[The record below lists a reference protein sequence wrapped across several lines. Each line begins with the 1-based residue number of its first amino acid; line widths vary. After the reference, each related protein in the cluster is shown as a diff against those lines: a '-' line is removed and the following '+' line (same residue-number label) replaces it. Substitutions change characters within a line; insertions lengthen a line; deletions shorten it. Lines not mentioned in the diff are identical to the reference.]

1 MNLQEALD
9 RIKYLEERL
18 AYFES
23 RGQKLMDLT
32 YKQIMMKLEAGD
44 PDEMSPAFLT
54 TCTRFLKD
62 QAIVDL
68 KPGGATG
75 PKSLEDLPFALPAE
89 GDDDNFGTL
98 ATEA

>member
-1 MNLQEALD
+1 MNLPEALE
-9 RIKYLEERL
+9 RIKFLEERL
-18 AYFES
+18 HYFES

-32 YKQIMMKLEAGD
+32 YNQILKKLERDD
-44 PDEMSPAFLT
+44 PEEMTPAFLT

-68 KPGGATG
+68 KPGGSTG

-89 GDDDNFGTL
+89 GDDSNFGTL

>member
-1 MNLQEALD
+1 MNLPEALE

-32 YKQIMMKLEAGD
+32 YEKIMSKLETGD

-68 KPGGATG
+68 RPGGSTG
-75 PKSLEDLPFALPAE
+75 PRSLEDLPFALPAD
-89 GDDDNFGTL
+89 GDDNNFGTL

>member
-1 MNLQEALD
+1 MNLPEALE

-32 YKQIMMKLEAGD
+32 YNQILQKLEDANS
-44 PDEMSPAFLT
+44 DEMTPAFLT

-62 QAIVDL
+62 QGIIDL

-75 PKSLEDLPFALPAE
+75 PKSLENLPFALPAE
-89 GDDDNFGTL
+89 GDDDTFGTL